1 MVRTRRP
8 RTKAI
13 PGLGEGYKLTISV
26 PAFLKQG
33 SDLEFRRLIHHLFGF
48 LARLEAIREGH
59 GATIGLAGIEYTVLV
74 SIAHLSIAADVSVRD
89 VAEHLHLS
97 GAFVTTVTNRLLN
110 KGLVAK
116 RIDPADR
123 RRLCLTVTNRGRDL
137 LAKLAPMQRQVNDAQ
152 FEDLSAEEFRQL
164 SELMERLV
172 ASSTR
177 ALSLQRYL
185 ADHTA
190 NATKPRS
197 ARASLRR
204 KTARDTGE

>member
-1 MVRTRRP
+1 M
-8 RTKAI
+8 
-13 PGLGEGYKLTISV
+13 
-26 PAFLKQG
+26 
-33 SDLEFRRLIHHLFGF
+33 
-48 LARLEAIREGH
+48 ARLEAIREGH

-97 GAFVTTVTNRLLN
+97 GAFVTTVTNRLLS

-116 RIDPADR
+116 RIDPTDR

-197 ARASLRR
+197 AKASPRR